1 MPLVQSLYRRL
12 PAVHRLLDSPELA
25 DAVTSWGHDT
35 VAGAC
40 RSAIDGLRHDVEEG
54 TVAADELEAACRRLP
69 ERVLALLE
77 QQDRDAYPAVVNA
90 TGVLIHTNLGRSPLP
105 IGIPASLRGYLALEY
120 DLEAGRR
127 GQRLAPLRHR
137 IARLCGA
144 EDAVM
149 VNNNAAALVLAL
161 ATHAR
166 DREVIV
172 SRSQL
177 VEIGGSFRLPD
188 VMEASGCHLKE
199 VGCTNRTH
207 LEDYERAIGPETA
220 AILLAHQSNFRIV
233 GFTTAP
239 AVSEVAELAHRHRL
253 PLLVDQ
259 GSGALHDL
267 RRWGLAEE
275 TTVAELLAAG
285 ADIVCFS
292 GDKLL
297 GGPQAGVLVGGTDW
311 IEPLGRHPLYRA
323 LRPDKTALVLMDH
336 VLAAH
341 QHGRLGA
348 IPLYALLSASEEELA
363 RRARRLQRRLRDRGV
378 PCRSQATR
386 AALGGGTTPAETLPS
401 RALVLGG
408 GQRLADRLRAAAPPV
423 VARIEDDE
431 VVLDLRTV
439 LPDQDPDLLDA
450 VLAAYTAPENGSQD
464 GGR

>member
-12 PAVHRLLDSPELA
+12 PAVHRLLESPELA
-25 DAVTSWGHDT
+25 EAVTRWGRDT
-35 VAGAC
+35 VTGAC
-40 RSAIDGLRHDVEEG
+40 RSAIDGLRHDVDQG
-54 TVAADELEAACRRLP
+54 AVPADELDAACRRLP
-69 ERVLALLE
+69 ERVLGLLE
-77 QQDRDAYPAVVNA
+77 EQGRDAYPKVVNA

-105 IGIPASLRGYLALEY
+105 IGVPASLGGYLALEY

-137 IARLCGA
+137 IARVCGA

-161 ATHAR
+161 AAHTR
-166 DREVIV
+166 GREVIV

-177 VEIGGSFRLPD
+177 IEIGGSFRLPD
-188 VMEASGCHLKE
+188 VMEASGCRLKE

-220 AILLAHQSNFRIV
+220 AILMAHQSNFRIV

-239 AVSEVAELAHRHRL
+239 AVGDVADLAHRHRL

-275 TTVAELLAAG
+275 TTVAALLAAG

-297 GGPQAGVLVGGTDW
+297 GGPQAGILVGATDW
-311 IEPLGRHPLYRA
+311 IEPLRRHPLYRA
-323 LRPDKTALVLMDH
+323 LRPDKTALVLMDR

-341 QHGRLGA
+341 QHGRLEA
-348 IPLYALLSASEEELA
+348 IPLYALLGTTEEELA
-363 RRARRLQRRLRDRGV
+363 RRARRLQRRLKDRGV
-378 PCRSQATR
+378 PCRTRPTR

-431 VVLDLRTV
+431 VVLDLRSV
-439 LPDQDPDLLDA
+439 LPEEDSDLLEA
-450 VLAAYTAPENGSQD
+450 VVTAYRVPEKGSQD